1 MYNHSLIE
9 KKWSKYWKEN
19 KTYKFFDDIKND
31 KKFYVLDMFPYP
43 SGSGL
48 HVGHGKGYTFTD
60 VIARFKRFQG
70 YNVLHPIGWD
80 AFGLPAEQYA
90 LDTGNHPESFTT
102 KNIDNF
108 REQLQMFGFS
118 YDYEKE
124 VNTIDPKY
132 YQWTQWIFIQLYKK
146 GLAEIKDIDV
156 NWCEALGTVLA
167 NEEVLTDSKG
177 NKISERGGHPV
188 VKKPMKQ
195 WVLKIT
201 EYADQLIDDL
211 ELTDWNVGLKNI
223 QTSWIGK
230 TNGASIKFRVANSKQ
245 EIEVF
250 TSRPD
255 TIFGVSFIGLSIDHE
270 IVKQIATK
278 DKEIQKYIDSVNSLK
293 EYERNKDEAEKT
305 GVFLN
310 LYAIHPIT
318 HKQIPIYVTN
328 YVLSNYGNGAVMGV
342 PAHDI
347 RDNLFAKKYG
357 CEMIKVIES
366 KEDCYDG
373 DGKHI
378 NSDFLNGLDIKQATD
393 KIISYLEKNKIGN
406 KKTNY
411 KLKDWLFS
419 RQRYWGEPFPVL
431 FDDKGNILLE
441 EKLPLVLPKTDNIK
455 PSGDGK
461 SPLANL
467 KDWVNVKIGNK
478 LYQRETNT
486 MPQWAGSC
494 WYFLG
499 YLLKQDNGEYIP
511 LNSKQAFDIFKR
523 WMPVDLYVG
532 GQEHAVL
539 HLLYARFWYKFLY
552 DIKVVPNKEPFF
564 KLVNQGMILGSDGEK
579 MSKSKGNVVNP
590 LDVIKLYG
598 ADSLRL
604 YELFMGPII
613 ASLEWSDNG
622 LAGMNKWINRVYRMF
637 DTKKIDNQ
645 ENKELELA
653 YIKFVSKITKHIE
666 NYETN
671 LAISEM
677 MIFVNECYKYETLNK
692 KMMEGFVTILS
703 CFTPFVCEEI
713 NEVFFNNKSSITK
726 NKWPKVDDSKIVVSE
741 LNIPVQIN
749 GKVRDVINVKMNQ
762 EEKEVIN
769 QALNSSKIKQLI
781 ENKQIVKT
789 IYVKNKIVNLI
800 IK

>member
-19 KTYKFFDDIKND
+19 KTFKFHDDIKND

-60 VIARFKRFQG
+60 VIARYKRFQG
-70 YNVLHPIGWD
+70 FNVLHPIGWD

-90 LDTGNHPESFTT
+90 LDTGNHPESFTM

-108 REQLQMFGFS
+108 RNQLQMFGFS
-118 YDYEKE
+118 YDYDKE

-146 GLAEIKDIDV
+146 GLAEIKDVDV

-167 NEEVLTDSKG
+167 NEEVLTDENG
-177 NKISERGGHPV
+177 NKVSERGKHPV

-201 EYADQLIDDL
+201 EYADRLIDDL
-211 ELTDWNVGLKNI
+211 DLTDWNLGLKNI
-223 QTSWIGK
+223 QTSWIGR
-230 TNGASIKFRVANSKQ
+230 TNGASIKFQVLNSKDI
-245 EIEVF
+245 IEVF

-270 IVKQIATK
+270 IVKQKAIK
-278 DKEIQKYIDSVNSLK
+278 DQNVQKYINSVNSLK

-305 GVFLN
+305 GVFLD

-318 HKQIPIYVTN
+318 KKQIPIYVTN

-342 PAHDI
+342 PAHDL
-347 RDNLFAKKYG
+347 RDFLFAKKYG
-357 CEMIKVIES
+357 CEIIKVVDSEQ
-366 KEDCYDG
+366 DCYQE

-378 NSDFLNGLDIKQATD
+378 NSDFLNGLDINQATET
-393 KIISYLEKNKIGN
+393 IIKYLEKNKIG
-406 KKTNY
+406 KSKTNY

-431 FDDKGNILLE
+431 FDNDGNILLE
-441 EKLPLVLPKTDNIK
+441 DNLPLKLPKTDNIK

-467 KDWVNVKIGNK
+467 TDWVNVKIGNK

-511 LNSKQAFDIFKR
+511 LNSKEAFDIFNR

-590 LDVIKLYG
+590 IDVIKLYG

-604 YELFMGPII
+604 YELFMGPIT
-613 ASLEWSDNG
+613 ASLEWNDNG

-637 DTKKIDNQ
+637 DTKKIDDK

-653 YIKFVSKITKHIE
+653 YIKFVSKITKQIE

-677 MIFVNECYKYETLNK
+677 MIFVNECYKYETLNAK
-692 KMMEGFVTILS
+692 IMEGFVTILS
-703 CFTPFVCEEI
+703 CFTPFICEEI
-713 NEVFFNNKSSITK
+713 NEVFLKNKNSITK
-726 NKWPKVDDSKIVVSE
+726 NKWPIVDESKIVVSE
-741 LNIPVQIN
+741 INIPVQIN
-749 GKVRDVINVKMNQ
+749 GKVRDVINIKIDQ
-762 EEKEVIN
+762 EEKEILN
-769 QALNSSKIKQLI
+769 QALNTTKIKQLI
-781 ENKQIVKT
+781 ENKEIVKT

>member
-19 KTYKFFDDIKND
+19 KTFKFHDDIKND

-60 VIARFKRFQG
+60 VIARYKRFQG
-70 YNVLHPIGWD
+70 FNVLHPIGWD

-90 LDTGNHPESFTT
+90 LDTGNHPESFTM

-108 REQLQMFGFS
+108 RNQLQMFGFS
-118 YDYEKE
+118 YDYDKE

-146 GLAEIKDIDV
+146 GLAEIKDVDV

-167 NEEVLTDSKG
+167 NEEVLTDENG
-177 NKISERGGHPV
+177 NKVSERGKHPV

-201 EYADQLIDDL
+201 EYADRLIDDL
-211 ELTDWNVGLKNI
+211 DLTDWNLGLKNI
-223 QTSWIGK
+223 QTSWIGR
-230 TNGASIKFRVANSKQ
+230 TNGASIKFQVLNSKDI
-245 EIEVF
+245 IEVF

-270 IVKQIATK
+270 IVKQKAIK
-278 DKEIQKYIDSVNSLK
+278 DQNVQKYINSVNSLK

-305 GVFLN
+305 GVFLD

-318 HKQIPIYVTN
+318 KKQIPIYVTN

-342 PAHDI
+342 PAHDL
-347 RDNLFAKKYG
+347 RDFLFAKKYG
-357 CEMIKVIES
+357 CEIIKVVDSEQ
-366 KEDCYDG
+366 DCYQE

-378 NSDFLNGLDIKQATD
+378 NSDFLNGLDINQATET
-393 KIISYLEKNKIGN
+393 IIKYLEKNKIG
-406 KKTNY
+406 KSKTNY

-431 FDDKGNILLE
+431 FDNDGNILLE
-441 EKLPLVLPKTDNIK
+441 DNLPLKLPKTDNIK

-467 KDWVNVKIGNK
+467 TDWVNVKIGNK

-511 LNSKQAFDIFKR
+511 LNSKEAFDIFNR

-590 LDVIKLYG
+590 IDVIKLYG

-604 YELFMGPII
+604 YELFMGPIT
-613 ASLEWSDNG
+613 ASLEWNDNG

-637 DTKKIDNQ
+637 DTKKIDDK

-653 YIKFVSKITKHIE
+653 YIKFVSKITKQIE

-677 MIFVNECYKYETLNK
+677 MIFVNECYKYETLNAK
-692 KMMEGFVTILS
+692 IMEGFVTILS
-703 CFTPFVCEEI
+703 CFTPFICEEI
-713 NEVFFNNKSSITK
+713 NEVFLKNKNSITK
-726 NKWPKVDDSKIVVSE
+726 NKWPIVDESKIVVSE
-741 LNIPVQIN
+741 INIPVQIN
-749 GKVRDVINVKMNQ
+749 GKVRDAINIKIDQ
-762 EEKEVIN
+762 EEKEILN
-769 QALNSSKIKQLI
+769 QALNTTKIKQLI
-781 ENKQIVKT
+781 ENKEIVKT

>member
-19 KTYKFFDDIKND
+19 KTFKFHDDIKND

-60 VIARFKRFQG
+60 VIARYKRFQG
-70 YNVLHPIGWD
+70 FNVLHPIGWD

-90 LDTGNHPESFTT
+90 LDTGNHPESFTM

-108 REQLQMFGFS
+108 RNQLQMFGFS
-118 YDYEKE
+118 YDYDKE

-146 GLAEIKDIDV
+146 GLAEIKDVDV

-167 NEEVLTDSKG
+167 NEEVLTDENG
-177 NKISERGGHPV
+177 NKVSERGKHPV

-201 EYADQLIDDL
+201 EYADRLIDDL
-211 ELTDWNVGLKNI
+211 DLTDWNLGLKNI
-223 QTSWIGK
+223 QTSWIGR
-230 TNGASIKFRVANSKQ
+230 TNGASIKFQVLNSKDI
-245 EIEVF
+245 IEVF

-270 IVKQIATK
+270 IVKQKAIK
-278 DKEIQKYIDSVNSLK
+278 DQNVQKYINSVNSLK

-305 GVFLN
+305 GVFLD

-318 HKQIPIYVTN
+318 KKQIPIYVTN

-342 PAHDI
+342 PAHDL
-347 RDNLFAKKYG
+347 RDFLFAKKYG
-357 CEMIKVIES
+357 CEIIKVVDS
-366 KEDCYDG
+366 KQDCYQE

-378 NSDFLNGLDIKQATD
+378 NSDFLNGLDINQATET
-393 KIISYLEKNKIGN
+393 IIKYLEKNKIG
-406 KKTNY
+406 KSKTNY

-431 FDDKGNILLE
+431 FDNDGNILLE
-441 EKLPLVLPKTDNIK
+441 DNLPLKLPKTDNIK

-467 KDWVNVKIGNK
+467 TDWVNVKIGNK

-511 LNSKQAFDIFKR
+511 LNSREAFDIFKR

-590 LDVIKLYG
+590 IDVIKLYG

-604 YELFMGPII
+604 YELFMGPIT
-613 ASLEWSDNG
+613 ASLEWNDNG

-637 DTKKIDNQ
+637 DTKKIDDK

-653 YIKFVSKITKHIE
+653 YIKFVSKITKQIE

-677 MIFVNECYKYETLNK
+677 MIFVNECYKYETLNAK
-692 KMMEGFVTILS
+692 IMEGFVTILS
-703 CFTPFVCEEI
+703 CFTPFICEEI
-713 NEVFFNNKSSITK
+713 NEVFLKNKNSITK
-726 NKWPKVDDSKIVVSE
+726 NKWPIVDESKIVVSE
-741 LNIPVQIN
+741 INIPVQIN
-749 GKVRDVINVKMNQ
+749 GKVRDVINIKIDQ
-762 EEKEVIN
+762 EEKEILN
-769 QALNSSKIKQLI
+769 QALNTTKIKQLI
-781 ENKQIVKT
+781 ENKEIVKT

>member
-19 KTYKFFDDIKND
+19 KTFKFHDDIKND

-60 VIARFKRFQG
+60 VIARYKRFQG
-70 YNVLHPIGWD
+70 FNVLHPIGWD

-90 LDTGNHPESFTT
+90 LDTGNHPESFTM

-108 REQLQMFGFS
+108 RNQLQMFGFS
-118 YDYEKE
+118 YDYDKE

-146 GLAEIKDIDV
+146 GLAEIKDVDV

-167 NEEVLTDSKG
+167 NEEVLTDENG
-177 NKISERGGHPV
+177 NKVSERGKHPV

-201 EYADQLIDDL
+201 EYADRLIDDL
-211 ELTDWNVGLKNI
+211 DLTDWNLGLKNI
-223 QTSWIGK
+223 QTSWIGR
-230 TNGASIKFRVANSKQ
+230 TNGASIKFQVLNSKDI
-245 EIEVF
+245 IEVF

-270 IVKQIATK
+270 IVKQKAIK
-278 DKEIQKYIDSVNSLK
+278 DQNVQKYINGVNSLK

-305 GVFLN
+305 GVFLD

-318 HKQIPIYVTN
+318 KKQIPIYVTN

-342 PAHDI
+342 PAHDL
-347 RDNLFAKKYG
+347 RDFLFAKKYG
-357 CEMIKVIES
+357 CEIIKVVDSEQ
-366 KEDCYDG
+366 DCYQE

-378 NSDFLNGLDIKQATD
+378 NSDFLNGLDINQATET
-393 KIISYLEKNKIGN
+393 IIKYLEKNKIG
-406 KKTNY
+406 KSKTNY

-431 FDDKGNILLE
+431 FDNDGNILLE
-441 EKLPLVLPKTDNIK
+441 DNLPLKLPKTDNIK

-467 KDWVNVKIGNK
+467 TDWVNVKIGNK

-511 LNSKQAFDIFKR
+511 LNSKEAFDIFKR

-590 LDVIKLYG
+590 IDVIKLYG

-604 YELFMGPII
+604 YELFMGPIT
-613 ASLEWSDNG
+613 ASLEWNDNG

-637 DTKKIDNQ
+637 DTKKIDDK

-653 YIKFVSKITKHIE
+653 YIKFVSKITKQIE

-677 MIFVNECYKYETLNK
+677 MIFVNECYKYETLNAK
-692 KMMEGFVTILS
+692 IMEGFVTILS
-703 CFTPFVCEEI
+703 CFTPFICEEI
-713 NEVFFNNKSSITK
+713 NEVFLKNKNSITK
-726 NKWPKVDDSKIVVSE
+726 NKWPIVDESKIVVSE
-741 LNIPVQIN
+741 INIPVQIN
-749 GKVRDVINVKMNQ
+749 GKVRDVINIKIDQ
-762 EEKEVIN
+762 EEKEILN
-769 QALNSSKIKQLI
+769 QALNTTKIKQLI
-781 ENKQIVKT
+781 ENKEIVKT

>member
-19 KTYKFFDDIKND
+19 KTFKFHDDIKND

-60 VIARFKRFQG
+60 VIARYKRFQG
-70 YNVLHPIGWD
+70 FNVLHPIGWD

-90 LDTGNHPESFTT
+90 LDTGNHPESFTM

-108 REQLQMFGFS
+108 RNQLQMFGFS
-118 YDYEKE
+118 YDYDKE

-146 GLAEIKDIDV
+146 GLAEIKDVDV

-167 NEEVLTDSKG
+167 NEEVLTDENG
-177 NKISERGGHPV
+177 NKVSERRKHPV

-201 EYADQLIDDL
+201 EYADRLIDDL
-211 ELTDWNVGLKNI
+211 DLTDWNLGLKNI
-223 QTSWIGK
+223 QTSWIGR
-230 TNGASIKFRVANSKQ
+230 TNGASIKFQVLNSKDI
-245 EIEVF
+245 IEVF

-270 IVKQIATK
+270 IVKQKAIK
-278 DKEIQKYIDSVNSLK
+278 DQNVQKYINGVNSLK

-305 GVFLN
+305 GVFLD

-318 HKQIPIYVTN
+318 KKQIPIYVTN

-342 PAHDI
+342 PAHDL
-347 RDNLFAKKYG
+347 RDFLFAKKYG
-357 CEMIKVIES
+357 CEIIKVVDSEQ
-366 KEDCYDG
+366 DCYQE

-378 NSDFLNGLDIKQATD
+378 NSDFLNGLDINQATET
-393 KIISYLEKNKIGN
+393 IIKYLEKNKIG
-406 KKTNY
+406 KSKTNY

-431 FDDKGNILLE
+431 FDNDGNILLE
-441 EKLPLVLPKTDNIK
+441 DNLPLKLPKTDNIK

-467 KDWVNVKIGNK
+467 TDWVNVKIGNK

-511 LNSKQAFDIFKR
+511 LNSKEAFDIFKR

-590 LDVIKLYG
+590 IDVIKLYG

-604 YELFMGPII
+604 YELFMGPIT
-613 ASLEWSDNG
+613 ASLEWNDNG

-637 DTKKIDNQ
+637 DTKKIDDK

-653 YIKFVSKITKHIE
+653 YIKFVSKITKQIE

-677 MIFVNECYKYETLNK
+677 MIFVNECYKYETLNAK
-692 KMMEGFVTILS
+692 IMEGFVTILS
-703 CFTPFVCEEI
+703 CFTPFICEEI
-713 NEVFFNNKSSITK
+713 NEVFLKNKNSITK
-726 NKWPKVDDSKIVVSE
+726 NKWPIVDESKIVVSE
-741 LNIPVQIN
+741 INIPVQIN
-749 GKVRDVINVKMNQ
+749 GKVRDVINIKIDQ
-762 EEKEVIN
+762 EEKEILN
-769 QALNSSKIKQLI
+769 QALNTTKIKQLI
-781 ENKQIVKT
+781 ENKEIVKT

>member
-19 KTYKFFDDIKND
+19 KTFKFHDDIKND

-60 VIARFKRFQG
+60 VIARYKRFQG
-70 YNVLHPIGWD
+70 FNVLHPIGWD

-90 LDTGNHPESFTT
+90 LDTGNHPESFTM

-108 REQLQMFGFS
+108 RNQLQMFGFS
-118 YDYEKE
+118 YDYDKE

-146 GLAEIKDIDV
+146 GLAEIKDVDV

-167 NEEVLTDSKG
+167 NEEVLTDENG
-177 NKISERGGHPV
+177 NKVSERGKHPV

-201 EYADQLIDDL
+201 EYADRLIDDL
-211 ELTDWNVGLKNI
+211 DLTDWNLGLKNI
-223 QTSWIGK
+223 QTSWIGR
-230 TNGASIKFRVANSKQ
+230 TNGASIKFQVLNSKDI
-245 EIEVF
+245 IEVF

-270 IVKQIATK
+270 IVKQKAIK
-278 DKEIQKYIDSVNSLK
+278 DQNVQKYINSVNSLK

-305 GVFLN
+305 GVFLD

-318 HKQIPIYVTN
+318 KKQIPIYVTN

-342 PAHDI
+342 SAHDL
-347 RDNLFAKKYG
+347 RDFLFAKKYG
-357 CEMIKVIES
+357 CEIIKVVDSEQ
-366 KEDCYDG
+366 DCYQE

-378 NSDFLNGLDIKQATD
+378 NSDFLNGLDINQATET
-393 KIISYLEKNKIGN
+393 IIKYLEKNKIG
-406 KKTNY
+406 KSKTNY

-431 FDDKGNILLE
+431 FDNDGNILLE
-441 EKLPLVLPKTDNIK
+441 DNLPLKLPKTDNIK

-467 KDWVNVKIGNK
+467 TDWVNVKIGNK

-511 LNSKQAFDIFKR
+511 LNSKEAFDIFNR

-590 LDVIKLYG
+590 IDVIKLYG

-604 YELFMGPII
+604 YELFMGPIT
-613 ASLEWSDNG
+613 ASLEWNDNG

-637 DTKKIDNQ
+637 DTKKIDDK

-653 YIKFVSKITKHIE
+653 YIKFVSKITKQIE

-677 MIFVNECYKYETLNK
+677 MIFVNECYKYETLNAK
-692 KMMEGFVTILS
+692 IMEGFVTILS
-703 CFTPFVCEEI
+703 CFTPFICEEI
-713 NEVFFNNKSSITK
+713 NEVFLKNKNSITK
-726 NKWPKVDDSKIVVSE
+726 NKWPIVDESKIVVSE
-741 LNIPVQIN
+741 INIPVQIN
-749 GKVRDVINVKMNQ
+749 GKVRDVINIKIDQ
-762 EEKEVIN
+762 EEKEILN
-769 QALNSSKIKQLI
+769 QALNTTKIKQLI
-781 ENKQIVKT
+781 ENKEIVKT

>member
-1 MYNHSLIE
+1 MKL
-9 KKWSKYWKEN
+9 
-19 KTYKFFDDIKND
+19 
-31 KKFYVLDMFPYP
+31 
-43 SGSGL
+43 
-48 HVGHGKGYTFTD
+48 
-60 VIARFKRFQG
+60 KRQ
-70 YNVLHPIGWD
+70 
-80 AFGLPAEQYA
+80 
-90 LDTGNHPESFTT
+90 
-102 KNIDNF
+102 
-108 REQLQMFGFS
+108 
-118 YDYEKE
+118 
-124 VNTIDPKY
+124 
-132 YQWTQWIFIQLYKK
+132 
-146 GLAEIKDIDV
+146 
-156 NWCEALGTVLA
+156 
-167 NEEVLTDSKG
+167 
-177 NKISERGGHPV
+177 
-188 VKKPMKQ
+188 
-195 WVLKIT
+195 
-201 EYADQLIDDL
+201 
-211 ELTDWNVGLKNI
+211 
-223 QTSWIGK
+223 
-230 TNGASIKFRVANSKQ
+230 
-245 EIEVF
+245 VF
-250 TSRPD
+250 
-255 TIFGVSFIGLSIDHE
+255 
-270 IVKQIATK
+270 
-278 DKEIQKYIDSVNSLK
+278 
-293 EYERNKDEAEKT
+293 
-305 GVFLN
+305 

-318 HKQIPIYVTN
+318 NKQIPIYVTN

-431 FDDKGNILLE
+431 FDNKGNILLE

-604 YELFMGPII
+604 YELFMGPIT

-637 DTKKIDNQ
+637 DTKKIDDQ

-713 NEVFFNNKSSITK
+713 NEVFLNNKSSITK

-781 ENKQIVKT
+781 ENKEIVKT

>member
-19 KTYKFFDDIKND
+19 KTFKFHDDIKND

-60 VIARFKRFQG
+60 VIARYKRFQG
-70 YNVLHPIGWD
+70 FNVLHPIGWD

-90 LDTGNHPESFTT
+90 LDTGNHPESFTM

-108 REQLQMFGFS
+108 RNQLQMFGFS
-118 YDYEKE
+118 YDYDKE

-146 GLAEIKDIDV
+146 GLAEIKDVDV

-167 NEEVLTDSKG
+167 NEEVLTDENG
-177 NKISERGGHPV
+177 NKVSERGKHPV

-201 EYADQLIDDL
+201 EYADRLIDDL
-211 ELTDWNVGLKNI
+211 DLTDWNLGLKNI
-223 QTSWIGK
+223 QTSWIGR
-230 TNGASIKFRVANSKQ
+230 TNGASIKFQVLNSKDI
-245 EIEVF
+245 IEVF

-270 IVKQIATK
+270 IVKQKAIK
-278 DKEIQKYIDSVNSLK
+278 DQNVQKYINSVNSLK

-305 GVFLN
+305 GVFLD

-318 HKQIPIYVTN
+318 KKQIPIYVTN

-342 PAHDI
+342 PAHDL
-347 RDNLFAKKYG
+347 RDFLFAKKYG
-357 CEMIKVIES
+357 CEIIKVVDSEQ
-366 KEDCYDG
+366 DCYQE

-378 NSDFLNGLDIKQATD
+378 NSDFLNGLNINQATET
-393 KIISYLEKNKIGN
+393 IIKYLEKNKIG
-406 KKTNY
+406 KSKTNY

-431 FDDKGNILLE
+431 FDNDGNILLE
-441 EKLPLVLPKTDNIK
+441 DNLPLKLPKTDNIK

-467 KDWVNVKIGNK
+467 TDWVNVKIGNK

-511 LNSKQAFDIFKR
+511 LNSKEAFDIFKR
-523 WMPVDLYVG
+523 WMPIDLYVG

-590 LDVIKLYG
+590 IDVIKLYG

-604 YELFMGPII
+604 YELFMGPIT
-613 ASLEWSDNG
+613 ASLEWNDNG

-637 DTKKIDNQ
+637 DTKKIDDK

-653 YIKFVSKITKHIE
+653 YIKFVSKITKQIE

-677 MIFVNECYKYETLNK
+677 MIFVNECYKYETLNAK
-692 KMMEGFVTILS
+692 IMEGFVTILS
-703 CFTPFVCEEI
+703 CFTPFICEEI
-713 NEVFFNNKSSITK
+713 NEVFLKNKNSITK
-726 NKWPKVDDSKIVVSE
+726 NKWPIVDESKIVVSE
-741 LNIPVQIN
+741 INIPVQIN
-749 GKVRDVINVKMNQ
+749 GKVRDVINIKIDQ
-762 EEKEVIN
+762 EEKEILN
-769 QALNSSKIKQLI
+769 QALNTTKIKQLI
-781 ENKQIVKT
+781 ENKEIVKT

>member
-177 NKISERGGHPV
+177 NKVSERGGHPV

-230 TNGASIKFRVANSKQ
+230 TNGASIKFKVANSKQ
-245 EIEVF
+245 EVEVF

-357 CEMIKVIES
+357 CEIIKVIES

-378 NSDFLNGLDIKQATD
+378 NSNFLNGLDIKQATD

-604 YELFMGPII
+604 YELFMGPIT

-637 DTKKIDNQ
+637 DTKKIGDQ

-713 NEVFFNNKSSITK
+713 NEVFLNNKSSITK

-781 ENKQIVKT
+781 ENKEIVKT

>member
-19 KTYKFFDDIKND
+19 KTFKFHDDIKND

-60 VIARFKRFQG
+60 VIARYKRFQG
-70 YNVLHPIGWD
+70 FNVLHPIGWD

-90 LDTGNHPESFTT
+90 LDTGNHPESFTM

-108 REQLQMFGFS
+108 RNQLQMFGFS
-118 YDYEKE
+118 YDYDKE

-146 GLAEIKDIDV
+146 GLAEIKDVDV

-167 NEEVLTDSKG
+167 NEEVLTDENG
-177 NKISERGGHPV
+177 NKVSERGKHPV

-201 EYADQLIDDL
+201 EYADRLIDDL
-211 ELTDWNVGLKNI
+211 DLTDWNLGLKNI
-223 QTSWIGK
+223 QTSWIGR
-230 TNGASIKFRVANSKQ
+230 TNGASIKFQVLNSKDI
-245 EIEVF
+245 IEVF

-270 IVKQIATK
+270 IVKQKAIK
-278 DKEIQKYIDSVNSLK
+278 DQNVQKYINSVNSLK

-305 GVFLN
+305 GVFLD

-318 HKQIPIYVTN
+318 KKQIPIYVTN

-342 PAHDI
+342 PAHDL
-347 RDNLFAKKYG
+347 RDFLFAKKYG
-357 CEMIKVIES
+357 CEIIKVVDSEQ
-366 KEDCYDG
+366 DCYQE

-378 NSDFLNGLDIKQATD
+378 NSDFLNDLNINQATET
-393 KIISYLEKNKIGN
+393 IIKYLEKNKIG
-406 KKTNY
+406 KSKTNY

-431 FDDKGNILLE
+431 FDNNGNILLE
-441 EKLPLVLPKTDNIK
+441 DNLPLKLPKTDNIK

-467 KDWVNVKIGNK
+467 TDWVNVKIGNK

-511 LNSKQAFDIFKR
+511 LNSKEAFDIFKR
-523 WMPVDLYVG
+523 WMPIDLYVG

-590 LDVIKLYG
+590 IDVIKLYG

-604 YELFMGPII
+604 YELFMGPIT
-613 ASLEWSDNG
+613 ASLEWNDNG

-637 DTKKIDNQ
+637 DTKKIDDK

-653 YIKFVSKITKHIE
+653 YIKFVSKITKQIE

-677 MIFVNECYKYETLNK
+677 MIFVNECYKYETLNAK
-692 KMMEGFVTILS
+692 IMEGFVTILS
-703 CFTPFVCEEI
+703 CFTPFICEEI
-713 NEVFFNNKSSITK
+713 NEVFLKNKNSITK
-726 NKWPKVDDSKIVVSE
+726 NKWPIVDESKIVVSE
-741 LNIPVQIN
+741 INIPVQIN
-749 GKVRDVINVKMNQ
+749 GKVRDVINIKIDQ
-762 EEKEVIN
+762 EEKEILN
-769 QALNSSKIKQLI
+769 QALNTTKIKQLI
-781 ENKQIVKT
+781 ENKEIVKT

>member
-19 KTYKFFDDIKND
+19 KTFKFHDDIKND

-60 VIARFKRFQG
+60 VIARYKRFQG
-70 YNVLHPIGWD
+70 FNVLHPIGWD

-90 LDTGNHPESFTT
+90 LDTGNHPESFTM

-108 REQLQMFGFS
+108 RNQLQMFGFS
-118 YDYEKE
+118 YDYDKE

-146 GLAEIKDIDV
+146 GLAEIKYVDV

-167 NEEVLTDSKG
+167 NEEVLTDENG
-177 NKISERGGHPV
+177 NKVSERGKHPV

-201 EYADQLIDDL
+201 EYADRLIDDL
-211 ELTDWNVGLKNI
+211 DLTDWNLGLKNI
-223 QTSWIGK
+223 QTSWIGR
-230 TNGASIKFRVANSKQ
+230 TNGASIKFQVLNSKDI
-245 EIEVF
+245 IEVF

-270 IVKQIATK
+270 IVKQKAIK
-278 DKEIQKYIDSVNSLK
+278 DQNVQKYINSVNSLK

-305 GVFLN
+305 GVFLD

-318 HKQIPIYVTN
+318 KKQIPIYVTN

-342 PAHDI
+342 PAHDL
-347 RDNLFAKKYG
+347 RDFLFAKKYG
-357 CEMIKVIES
+357 CEIIKVVDS
-366 KEDCYDG
+366 KQDCYQE

-378 NSDFLNGLDIKQATD
+378 NSDFLNGLDINQATET
-393 KIISYLEKNKIGN
+393 IIKYLEKNKIG
-406 KKTNY
+406 KSKTNY

-431 FDDKGNILLE
+431 FDNDGNILLE
-441 EKLPLVLPKTDNIK
+441 DNLPLKLPKTDNIK

-467 KDWVNVKIGNK
+467 TDWVNVKIGNK

-511 LNSKQAFDIFKR
+511 LNSREAFDIFKR

-590 LDVIKLYG
+590 IDVIKLYG

-604 YELFMGPII
+604 YELFMGPIT
-613 ASLEWSDNG
+613 ASLEWNDNG

-637 DTKKIDNQ
+637 DTKKIDDK

-653 YIKFVSKITKHIE
+653 YIKFVSKITKQIE

-677 MIFVNECYKYETLNK
+677 MIFVNECYKYETLNAK
-692 KMMEGFVTILS
+692 IMEGFVTILS
-703 CFTPFVCEEI
+703 CFTPFICEEI
-713 NEVFFNNKSSITK
+713 NEVFLKNKNSITK
-726 NKWPKVDDSKIVVSE
+726 NKWPIVDESKIVVSE
-741 LNIPVQIN
+741 INIPVQIN
-749 GKVRDVINVKMNQ
+749 GKVRDVINIKIDQ
-762 EEKEVIN
+762 EEKEILN
-769 QALNSSKIKQLI
+769 QALNTTKIKQLI
-781 ENKQIVKT
+781 ENKEIVKT

>member
-9 KKWSKYWKEN
+9 KKWNKYWKEN

-177 NKISERGGHPV
+177 NKVSERGGHPV

-230 TNGASIKFRVANSKQ
+230 TNGASIKFKVANSKQ
-245 EIEVF
+245 EVEVF

-318 HKQIPIYVTN
+318 NKQIPIYVTN

-357 CEMIKVIES
+357 CEMIRVIES

-637 DTKKIDNQ
+637 DTKKIDDQ

-713 NEVFFNNKSSITK
+713 NEVFLNNKSSITK

>member
-19 KTYKFFDDIKND
+19 KTFKFHDDIKND

-60 VIARFKRFQG
+60 VIARYKRFQG
-70 YNVLHPIGWD
+70 FNVLHPIGWD

-90 LDTGNHPESFTT
+90 LDTGNHPESFTM

-108 REQLQMFGFS
+108 RNQLQMFGFS
-118 YDYEKE
+118 YDYDKE

-146 GLAEIKDIDV
+146 GLAEIKDVDV

-167 NEEVLTDSKG
+167 NEEVLTDENG
-177 NKISERGGHPV
+177 NKVSERGKHPV

-201 EYADQLIDDL
+201 EYADRLIDDL
-211 ELTDWNVGLKNI
+211 DLTDWNLGLKNI
-223 QTSWIGK
+223 QTSWIGR
-230 TNGASIKFRVANSKQ
+230 TNGASIKFQVLNSKDI
-245 EIEVF
+245 IEVF

-270 IVKQIATK
+270 IVKQKAIK
-278 DKEIQKYIDSVNSLK
+278 DQNVQKYINSVNSLK

-305 GVFLN
+305 GVFLD

-318 HKQIPIYVTN
+318 KKQIPIYVTN

-342 PAHDI
+342 PAHDL
-347 RDNLFAKKYG
+347 RDFLFAKKYG
-357 CEMIKVIES
+357 CEIIKVVDSEQ
-366 KEDCYDG
+366 DCYQE

-378 NSDFLNGLDIKQATD
+378 NSDFLNGLDINQATET
-393 KIISYLEKNKIGN
+393 IIKYLEKNKIG
-406 KKTNY
+406 KSKTNY

-431 FDDKGNILLE
+431 FDNDGNILLE
-441 EKLPLVLPKTDNIK
+441 DNLPLKLPKTDNIK

-467 KDWVNVKIGNK
+467 TDWVNVKIGNK

-511 LNSKQAFDIFKR
+511 LNSKEAFDIFNR

-590 LDVIKLYG
+590 IDVIKLYG

-604 YELFMGPII
+604 YELFMGPIT
-613 ASLEWSDNG
+613 ASLEWNDNG

-637 DTKKIDNQ
+637 DTKKIDDK

-653 YIKFVSKITKHIE
+653 YIKFVSKITKQIE

-677 MIFVNECYKYETLNK
+677 MIFVNECYKYETLNAK
-692 KMMEGFVTILS
+692 IMEGFVTILS
-703 CFTPFVCEEI
+703 CFTPFICEEI
-713 NEVFFNNKSSITK
+713 NEVFLKNKNSITK
-726 NKWPKVDDSKIVVSE
+726 NKWPIVDESKIVVSE
-741 LNIPVQIN
+741 INIPVQIN
-749 GKVRDVINVKMNQ
+749 GKVRDVINIKIDQ
-762 EEKEVIN
+762 EEKEILN
-769 QALNSSKIKQLI
+769 QALNTTKIKQLI
-781 ENKQIVKT
+781 KNKEIVKT

>member
-177 NKISERGGHPV
+177 NKVSERGGHPV

-230 TNGASIKFRVANSKQ
+230 TNGASIKFKVANSKQ
-245 EIEVF
+245 EVEVF

-305 GVFLN
+305 GVSL
-310 LYAIHPIT
+310 
-318 HKQIPIYVTN
+318 
-328 YVLSNYGNGAVMGV
+328 
-342 PAHDI
+342 
-347 RDNLFAKKYG
+347 
-357 CEMIKVIES
+357 C
-366 KEDCYDG
+366 
-373 DGKHI
+373 
-378 NSDFLNGLDIKQATD
+378 NS
-393 KIISYLEKNKIGN
+393 S
-406 KKTNY
+406 
-411 KLKDWLFS
+411 
-419 RQRYWGEPFPVL
+419 
-431 FDDKGNILLE
+431 
-441 EKLPLVLPKTDNIK
+441 
-455 PSGDGK
+455 
-461 SPLANL
+461 
-467 KDWVNVKIGNK
+467 
-478 LYQRETNT
+478 
-486 MPQWAGSC
+486 
-494 WYFLG
+494 
-499 YLLKQDNGEYIP
+499 
-511 LNSKQAFDIFKR
+511 
-523 WMPVDLYVG
+523 
-532 GQEHAVL
+532 
-539 HLLYARFWYKFLY
+539 
-552 DIKVVPNKEPFF
+552 
-564 KLVNQGMILGSDGEK
+564 
-579 MSKSKGNVVNP
+579 
-590 LDVIKLYG
+590 
-598 ADSLRL
+598 
-604 YELFMGPII
+604 
-613 ASLEWSDNG
+613 
-622 LAGMNKWINRVYRMF
+622 
-637 DTKKIDNQ
+637 
-645 ENKELELA
+645 
-653 YIKFVSKITKHIE
+653 
-666 NYETN
+666 
-671 LAISEM
+671 
-677 MIFVNECYKYETLNK
+677 
-692 KMMEGFVTILS
+692 
-703 CFTPFVCEEI
+703 
-713 NEVFFNNKSSITK
+713 NNK
-726 NKWPKVDDSKIVVSE
+726 
-741 LNIPVQIN
+741 
-749 GKVRDVINVKMNQ
+749 
-762 EEKEVIN
+762 
-769 QALNSSKIKQLI
+769 
-781 ENKQIVKT
+781 
-789 IYVKNKIVNLI
+789 
-800 IK
+800 

>member
-177 NKISERGGHPV
+177 NKVSERGGHPV

-230 TNGASIKFRVANSKQ
+230 TNGASIKFKVANSKQ
-245 EIEVF
+245 EVEVF

-310 LYAIHPIT
+310 LYAINPIT
-318 HKQIPIYVTN
+318 NKQIPIYVTN

-357 CEMIKVIES
+357 CEIIKVIES

-467 KDWVNVKIGNK
+467 KEWVNVKIGNK

-604 YELFMGPII
+604 YELFMGPIT

-637 DTKKIDNQ
+637 DTKKIDDQ

-692 KMMEGFVTILS
+692 KIMEGFVTILS

-713 NEVFFNNKSSITK
+713 NEVFLNNKSSITK

-781 ENKQIVKT
+781 ENKEIVKT

>member
-19 KTYKFFDDIKND
+19 KTFKFHDDIKND

-60 VIARFKRFQG
+60 VIARYKRFQG
-70 YNVLHPIGWD
+70 FNVLHPIGWD

-90 LDTGNHPESFTT
+90 LDTGNHPESFTM

-108 REQLQMFGFS
+108 RNQLQMFGFS
-118 YDYEKE
+118 YDYDKE

-146 GLAEIKDIDV
+146 GLAEIKDVDV

-167 NEEVLTDSKG
+167 NEEVLTDENG
-177 NKISERGGHPV
+177 NKVSERGKHPV

-201 EYADQLIDDL
+201 EYADRLIDDL
-211 ELTDWNVGLKNI
+211 DLTDWNLGLKNI
-223 QTSWIGK
+223 QTSWIGR
-230 TNGASIKFRVANSKQ
+230 TNGASIKFQVLNSKDI
-245 EIEVF
+245 IEVF

-270 IVKQIATK
+270 IVKQKAIK
-278 DKEIQKYIDSVNSLK
+278 DQNVQKYINSVNSLK

-305 GVFLN
+305 GVFLD

-318 HKQIPIYVTN
+318 KKQIPIYVTN

-342 PAHDI
+342 PAHDL
-347 RDNLFAKKYG
+347 RDFLFAKKYG
-357 CEMIKVIES
+357 CEIIKVVDS
-366 KEDCYDG
+366 KQDCYQE

-378 NSDFLNGLDIKQATD
+378 NSDFLNGLDINQATET
-393 KIISYLEKNKIGN
+393 IIKYLEKNKIG
-406 KKTNY
+406 KSKTNY

-431 FDDKGNILLE
+431 FDNDGNILLE
-441 EKLPLVLPKTDNIK
+441 DNLPLKLPKTDNIK

-467 KDWVNVKIGNK
+467 TDWVNVKIGNK

-511 LNSKQAFDIFKR
+511 LNSKEAFDIFKR

-590 LDVIKLYG
+590 IDVIKLYG

-604 YELFMGPII
+604 YELFMGPIT
-613 ASLEWSDNG
+613 ASLEWNDNG

-637 DTKKIDNQ
+637 DTKKIDDK

-653 YIKFVSKITKHIE
+653 YIKFVSKITKQIE

-677 MIFVNECYKYETLNK
+677 MIFVNECYKYETLNAK
-692 KMMEGFVTILS
+692 IMEGFVTILS
-703 CFTPFVCEEI
+703 CFTPFICEEI
-713 NEVFFNNKSSITK
+713 NEVFLKNKNSITK
-726 NKWPKVDDSKIVVSE
+726 NKWPIVDESKIVVSE
-741 LNIPVQIN
+741 INIPVQIN
-749 GKVRDVINVKMNQ
+749 GKVRDVINIKIDQ
-762 EEKEVIN
+762 EEKEILN
-769 QALNSSKIKQLI
+769 QALNTTKIKQLI
-781 ENKQIVKT
+781 ENKEIVKT